1 MEQVP
6 GMPIKV
12 INMSKKNRLHNTIFG
27 IIIIMVLTMPVLGL
41 AQLGPGE
48 PLDTG
53 KSLGPGEPC
62 QTKIDVFLPNPLS
75 SCSFSQLVASIADL
89 AVKIGIPIAVIFII
103 YSGLLFVTARG
114 SEDKLKT
121 AKTSITW
128 AIIGTAILVGAKII
142 AEVLEATIKVL

>member
-6 GMPIKV
+6 GMPIRV
-12 INMSKKNRLHNTIFG
+12 INMLRKNRLHNTIFG
-27 IIIIMVLTMPVLGL
+27 IIIIMVLTMPVFAFG
-41 AQLGPGE
+41 QLNIPGGPE
-48 PLDTG
+48 PSIPGG
-53 KSLGPGEPC
+53 KC
-62 QTKIDVFLPNPLS
+62 DDVENKGILTNPLS